1 MDRVQRGTSRTDFG
15 EGKTMTPTDFK
26 RLQDLIDNC
35 ESEFFRKLFLVHAIQ
50 FFNYL
55 RRPHVQVLEL
65 QRSLYRGAQILNP
78 Q

>member
-35 ESEFFRKLFLVHAIQ
+35 ESEFFRKLFLVHAI
-50 FFNYL
+50 
-55 RRPHVQVLEL
+55 
-65 QRSLYRGAQILNP
+65 
-78 Q
+78 